1 LQSLEFDLIA
11 TDGVRLYGKSWIPGE
26 PRAVICLVHGL
37 GEHLGRYEHVAAH
50 LVAKGF
56 ALYAYD
62 QRGHGRSQ
70 GKRGHGGQEQL
81 WNDVETVLKKAR
93 SQHLYLPLFLYGHS
107 LGGNVVSSFLLRR
120 NTAELTGAVIT
131 SPWLELSF
139 KPSSWQVRLG
149 KFMSRIFPSMTQP
162 NRLDAS
168 HLSRDEQVAELYQ
181 SDPLVHDRIS
191 ASLFVGAT
199 ESGEYAMKNA
209 STLKIP
215 LLVMHGT
222 DDRITSPQAS
232 ERFANTSALAT
243 LKLWPEFRHETHN
256 EIGKEQVLDFL
267 TNWLDHQIP

>member
-1 LQSLEFDLIA
+1 MQSLEFDLIA
-11 TDGVRLYGKSWIPGE
+11 TDGVRLYGKSWIPDE

-62 QRGHGRSQ
+62 QRGHGRSH

-93 SQHLYLPLFLYGHS
+93 SEYLYLPLFLYGHS
-107 LGGNVVSSFLLRR
+107 LGGNVVISFLLRR
-120 NTAELTGAVIT
+120 NTAELSGAVIT

-139 KPSSWQVRLG
+139 KPPSWQVRLG

-162 NRLDAS
+162 NSLDAS
-168 HLSRDEQVAELYQ
+168 HLSRDKQVAELYQ

-191 ASLFVGAT
+191 ASLFVGAM

-209 STLKIP
+209 STLKTP

-232 ERFANTSALAT
+232 ERFANASTLAT
-243 LKLWPEFRHETHN
+243 IKLWPDFRHETHN
-256 EIGKEQVLDFL
+256 EIGKEEVLDFL
-267 TNWLDHQIP
+267 TNWLEHQLP